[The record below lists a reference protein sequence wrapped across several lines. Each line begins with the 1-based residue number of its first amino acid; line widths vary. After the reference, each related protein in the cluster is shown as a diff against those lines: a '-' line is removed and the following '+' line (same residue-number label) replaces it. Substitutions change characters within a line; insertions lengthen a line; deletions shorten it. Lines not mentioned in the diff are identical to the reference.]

1 MDWREELVDALE
13 QDDSGE
19 SVGVTDLVEAVEDL
33 VESYAGLDGLH
44 DAVEAFRQ
52 AEFDAQRWQ
61 GRVGYDRDD
70 VFRDAVHAF
79 AREHG
84 LLDESGLPARPVGPG
99 FGP

>member
-1 MDWREELVDALE
+1 MDWREELVEALE

-19 SVGVTDLVEAVEDL
+19 SVGVTDLVEAIEDL
-33 VESYAGLDGLH
+33 VESYSGLEGTH

-79 AREHG
+79 ALEHG
-84 LLDESGLPARPVGPG
+84 LLDESGFPVPVPRGG